1 MLIAQAYAQEGAP
14 SAGGA
19 DILTSLLPLLL
30 IGVVFYFL
38 LIRPQQKK
46 AKEHRQM
53 IENLRRGDRVVTSG
67 GIVGTVT
74 KVGDDGQVQL
84 EIAEGVRVRVVRA
97 TISTVMDK
105 GQPVASGG
113 GGGRGG
119 RNRRKQREEEPEEA
133 VEDTADETKSDEQ
146 SGSQR

>member
-1 MLIAQAYAQEGAP
+1 MLIAQAFAQEGAP
-14 SAGGA
+14 AAGGA

-84 EIAEGVRVRVVRA
+84 EIAEGVRVKVVRA

-105 GQPVASGG
+105 GQPVASG